1 MQTYIAL
8 LRGINVGGKTTLP
21 MAGLVSALEAS
32 GGQSVRT
39 YIQSGNAVFQS
50 VEMDSVQLVSRLSTE
65 ISARFGIQPYILI
78 LGLEKLIR
86 AMQNN
91 PFPAAQADP
100 SYLHLG
106 FLASVPLAPDLEKLE
121 RLKTPGEQYRL
132 VEDVF
137 YLYAPDGVGSSRLA
151 AGVEKVLGV
160 PMTDRNWRTV
170 EKIRKMTQ
178 EIDIIPSL

>member
-1 MQTYIAL
+1 MKIYIAL

-21 MAGLVSALEAS
+21 MAGLVSALEAV
-32 GGQSVRT
+32 GGQTVRT

-50 VEMDSVQLVSRLSTE
+50 VEMDPILLAGRLSAE
-65 ISARFGIQPYILI
+65 INARFGIQPFVFI
-78 LGLEKLIR
+78 LGLEKLIQ
-86 AMQNN
+86 AMENN
-91 PFPAAQADP
+91 PFPATQADP

-106 FLASVPLAPDLEKLE
+106 FLATVPSAPDLEKLE
-121 RLKTPGEQYRL
+121 RLKTPGEQYQL

-137 YLYAPDGVGSSRLA
+137 YLYAPDGVGRSRLA

-170 EKIRKMTQ
+170 EKIRKMAQ
-178 EIDIIPSL
+178 E

>member
-1 MQTYIAL
+1 MKNYIAL

-21 MAGLVSALEAS
+21 MAGLVSALEAV
-32 GGQSVRT
+32 GGQTVRT

-50 VEMDSVQLVSRLSTE
+50 AEMDPILLAGRLSTE
-65 ISARFGIQPYILI
+65 INARFGIQPFVFI

-86 AMQNN
+86 AMENN
-91 PFPAAQADP
+91 PFRATQADP

-106 FLASVPLAPDLEKLE
+106 FLATVPSAPDLEKLE
-121 RLKTPGEQYRL
+121 RLKTPGEQYQL

-137 YLYAPDGVGSSRLA
+137 YLYAPDGVGRSRLA

-170 EKIRKMTQ
+170 EKIRKMAQ
-178 EIDIIPSL
+178 E